1 MGEGAAAP
9 GDALD
14 PALRERVHDLARRLP
29 KVELH
34 VHLEGTMT
42 DDRLR
47 TLARKHGVDLHPA
60 ATQRVQRG
68 SSFATF
74 IAAFVERLNV
84 LRDPDDWCAVVDDL
98 LRAQCAQNVP
108 YTEAFVTFFGALRG
122 DYVLADVLR
131 AVAEVEKDWNTRG
144 CALRLIADSPRQFG
158 DDLAMQLFRL
168 AAADPTGLC
177 IGVGI
182 GGDELVEPAENFARA
197 YAIARD
203 AGLHR
208 TAHAGEHGGPDSV
221 RAAVDVLGA
230 ERIGHGVAAA
240 RHPELLSHLAARG
253 VAVDVCPG
261 SNLATSA
268 WDPAQGP
275 HPVRRF
281 VDAGVRI
288 DVGSD
293 DPAIFGNNLSEEWA
307 ALMLRDGFTPHECF
321 ELTLDALHAAFLDD
335 AGRARLR
342 AHVEA
347 ELEDLRGEAAGIEDA
362 LHSAA
367 TP

>member
-9 GDALD
+9 GEALD
-14 PALRERVHDLARRLP
+14 PALRERVRALARRLP

-34 VHLEGTMT
+34 VHLEGTIGE
-42 DDRLR
+42 DRLR
-47 TLARKHGVDLHPA
+47 QLARKHGVDLDPA

-68 SSFATF
+68 SSFAGF
-74 IAAFVERLNV
+74 IAAFVQRLNV

-98 LRAQCAQNVP
+98 LRAQSAQNAP

-131 AVAEVEKDWNTRG
+131 AIADVEQDWHNRG

-158 DDLAMQLFRL
+158 EDMAMQLFRL

-182 GGDELVEPAENFARA
+182 GGDELVEPAGNFARA
-197 YAIARD
+197 YAFARD
-203 AGLHR
+203 AGLRR
-208 TAHAGEHGGPDSV
+208 TAHAGEHGGPESV

-230 ERIGHGVAAA
+230 ERIGHGVAAGN
-240 RHPELLSHLAARG
+240 HPELLGHLHARG

-268 WDPAQGP
+268 WDPARGP

-281 VDAGVRI
+281 VEHGVRI

-293 DPAIFGNNLSEEWA
+293 DPAIFGTNLSEEWA
-307 ALMLRDGFTPHECF
+307 ELMLRDGFSPHECF
-321 ELTLDALHAAFLDD
+321 DLSLDSLQAAFLDD
-335 AGRARLR
+335 SHRARLR
-342 AHVEA
+342 AHFDA
-347 ELEDLRGEAAGIEDA
+347 ELEDLREDAFALEEAMQAAGA
-362 LHSAA
+362 
-367 TP
+367 P